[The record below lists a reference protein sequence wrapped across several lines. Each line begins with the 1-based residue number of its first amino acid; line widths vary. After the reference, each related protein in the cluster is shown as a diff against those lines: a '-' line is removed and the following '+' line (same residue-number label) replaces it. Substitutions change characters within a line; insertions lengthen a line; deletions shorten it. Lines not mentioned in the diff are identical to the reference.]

1 MLDRLAG
8 KASKRGRHLERRSE
22 DELHALRK
30 SLKTLRYSTDFV
42 GGLYDRKWVKTY
54 MQDCKELQ
62 EGLGSLNDAAVAE
75 ELARRL
81 GESDPVRLAAPA
93 KALVRWSPAEE
104 RLVPS

>member
-1 MLDRLAG
+1 
-8 KASKRGRHLERRSE
+8 
-22 DELHALRK
+22 
-30 SLKTLRYSTDFV
+30 
-42 GGLYDRKWVKTY
+42 

-93 KALVRWSPAEE
+93 KALVRWSRE
-104 RLVPS
+104 RRHGAFRHLAAGWSEFKEASPFWR